1 MYFKKLKITVFV
13 LILFQ
18 AYGCVEGEQEQ
29 KVFMQSP
36 EEVENEK
43 TSLPDD
49 FDAEFKDGMVG
60 TVFQNYLEIRT
71 SLVHSDFKNAQ
82 RAAKNM
88 RESFGDERENIKE
101 IISRM
106 IDAKDID
113 EFRTYFSTLTEEIE
127 PLLSKSIKSGKVYKQ
142 YCPMAFDNKGGYW
155 FSDSKEILNPYF
167 GEDMLHCGSVSKT
180 IK

>member
-1 MYFKKLKITVFV
+1 MLTKTIKYCIIT
-13 LILFQ
+13 LLLFQ
-18 AYGCVEGEQEQ
+18 TTGCVEGEQEQ
-29 KVFMQSP
+29 KTSIQSP
-36 EEVENEK
+36 QEVESEK
-43 TSLPDD
+43 KSVPDD
-49 FDAEFKDGMVG
+49 FDAEFKDGMVDK
-60 TVFQNYLEIRT
+60 VFQNYLEIRT
-71 SLVHSDFKNAQ
+71 SLVHSDLKNAQ
-82 RAAKNM
+82 RASKNM
-88 RESFGDERENIKE
+88 RESFSNEHQAIKE

-106 IDAKDID
+106 AEADDIE
-113 EFRTYFSTLTEEIE
+113 EFRTHFSTLTEEIE